1 MKPMRGHIARLVGFT
16 AGLALTATL
25 TAPAAFAESLVEAL
39 ASAYQ
44 NNPTLLAERASLRA
58 TDEGVASAL
67 SGWRP
72 TVQIDGD
79 AGFSESET
87 TSVTSGFTTTTKD
100 SRQPRSFSF
109 TITEP
114 LYRGGRTEA
123 ETLSAENLVD
133 AGRAGL
139 AVTEQG
145 VLLDAVTA
153 YMDVLRNKTVVQLN
167 RNNERVVERQLQAAR
182 DRFEVGEVTRTDVA
196 QAEARAAQAKA
207 DRIGADGTVDEAR
220 VGADLISSRATYR
233 QFIGDLPGKLEWP
246 ARIGGVP
253 ANERDAL
260 QAASTANPTIVSANF
275 SELSARDDIDVAISD
290 LLPQVSLRGAY
301 DRSFDVSAFTE
312 ELDSLSL
319 SAVVTV
325 PLYQSGAVHSA
336 VRRSKQIASQ
346 RRLEYEEA
354 RRAVF
359 EEVTRAWESLITAQA
374 QISAFQAQV
383 RAAELALEG
392 VEQETIVGLRTTLD
406 VLDAEQEVFAAGVNL
421 VSAERDAVVSSYW
434 VKATIGEL
442 TAVAL
447 ELPVE
452 RYDADAHYRSVRDK
466 WFGLSPD

>member
-1 MKPMRGHIARLVGFT
+1 MKPMRGRIARLAGFS
-16 AGLALTATL
+16 AGFALTATL
-25 TAPAAFAESLVEAL
+25 MSPLMAPAAFAESLVEAL

-100 SRQPRSFSF
+100 SLQPRSFSLS
-109 TITEP
+109 ITEP

-139 AVTEQG
+139 AVTEQR

-207 DRIGADGTVDEAR
+207 DRIGAKGN
-220 VGADLISSRATYR
+220 LISSRATYR
-233 QFIGDLPGKLEWP
+233 QFVGDLPGKLEWP

-260 QAASTANPTIVSANF
+260 QAASTANPIIVSANF
-275 SELSARDDIDVAISD
+275 AKLSARDDIDVAISD

-312 ELDSLSL
+312 ELETLSL
-319 SAVVTV
+319 SAVVTI
-325 PLYQSGAVHSA
+325 PLYQSGAAHSA

-383 RAAELALEG
+383 SAAELALEG

-406 VLDAEQEVFAAGVNL
+406 VLDAEQEVFAARVNL